1 MDGSALFIKIA
12 VAGTSI
18 MDRPVFLTGGNC
30 KKARYIESQK

>member
-12 VAGTSI
+12 VVGASI
-18 MDRPVFLTGGNC
+18 MDRPGFWTGSNC